1 MPDAT
6 VLLERARRAQA
17 RGRGLIGTGKPQQAR
32 DVLVRALHLLA
43 AAPIDRDTAEVS
55 ARVQITLA
63 SVEFELRGW
72 SAAQETLAGAASLVD
87 AHGLDGVRIS
97 LQNQRGWLALRAGRF
112 VLAAEEFAAATP
124 HLSAAPPNERCYLLL
139 NRAVAHMELGE
150 IGPAEA
156 DLQQCAATAAAAG
169 LPLLQRMATHN
180 QGYAAFLAGD
190 LPRALHLM
198 ARAVDL
204 DETASP
210 AVMLQGR
217 AEVLVEAGL
226 YREADDALA
235 QAAATFRQDRLG
247 RDLAEV
253 ELDRARCAL
262 ALGDPA
268 AAKALAAGAA
278 RRLRRLGSESL
289 ARAAELVRIQA
300 DLATGRP
307 PARLATDAAALAEAF
322 TALGVRLPARIAAL
336 VGIEAAIAAGDVAGA
351 GRRWAELGPARRTDP
366 ITGRMHSYRVAAE
379 LAAAEARAADA
390 RRTISRALGDLA
402 RYQATFGSIDLRTA
416 SAVHGRRLAQL
427 DLTLAL
433 RDGRPGAVFAAA
445 ERARAVSARLA
456 AVRPP
461 EDPVAVG
468 LLAELRQT
476 IDALRGV
483 EQDRVASAPLLR
495 KRREL
500 ERQIIARS
508 WSRVGAAGVA
518 RTAAFADVRRRLQE
532 RGESM
537 VMYVQ
542 TADRLAAVFAGA
554 DGGRA
559 RLHDLGPSAQ
569 VVELVRRVRADLDV
583 ASGGARLPAAM
594 RAAVTASLRRSLDGL
609 AALLLEP
616 VAGDGPLVVLSTGVL
631 GQVPWATVPALAG
644 RPISVAPSATK
655 WLASTVLSEHRPEA
669 TLALA
674 GPDLL
679 RSGAEAQAVAQ
690 TWPAG
695 DALVGAGA
703 TTTAFRAAMGRATV
717 LHVAAHGVHQP
728 ENPLFSFVRMAD
740 GPVFAH
746 ELDQTARAPEH
757 VVLSACEVGLATIR
771 PGDEALGLASVLL
784 HLGTRSVI
792 ASVARVGDEV
802 AEQAMSAYH
811 RRLAAGADSSVALA
825 GALVEVD
832 ADVPPPFVNFG
843 AAWSAPRDL
852 EAASPVA

>member
-1 MPDAT
+1 MCSSDLADSIP
-6 VLLERARRAQA
+6 
-17 RGRGLIGTGKPQQAR
+17 
-32 DVLVRALHLLA
+32 VR
-43 AAPIDRDTAEVS
+43 
-55 ARVQITLA
+55 
-63 SVEFELRGW
+63 
-72 SAAQETLAGAASLVD
+72 
-87 AHGLDGVRIS
+87 
-97 LQNQRGWLALRAGRF
+97 
-112 VLAAEEFAAATP
+112 TP
-124 HLSAAPPNERCYLLL
+124 AAPPNERCYLLL

-150 IGPAEA
+150 LGPAEA
-156 DLQQCAATAAAAG
+156 DLQQCAETAGAAG

-180 QGYAAFLAGD
+180 QGYTAFLAGD

-198 ARAVDL
+198 ERAVDL

-268 AAKALAAGAA
+268 AAKAFAAGAA
-278 RRLRRLGSESL
+278 RRLRRLGSENL
-289 ARAAELVRIQA
+289 ARSAELVRIQA
-300 DLATGRP
+300 DLAAGRA
-307 PARLATDAAALAEAF
+307 PARLGAEAASLAESL

-336 VGIEAAIAAGDVAGA
+336 VAIEAALAAGDLDGA
-351 GRRWAELGPARRTDP
+351 RRRWSELGPARRTDP

-379 LAAAEARAADA
+379 LAAAGSRASDA
-390 RRTISRALGDLA
+390 RRSISRALGELA

-427 DLTLAL
+427 DLSLAL
-433 RDGRPGAVFAAA
+433 REGRPATVFAAA

-483 EQDRVASAPLLR
+483 EQDRAASAPLLR

-518 RTAAFADVRRRLQE
+518 RTAGFADVRHRLQE

-542 TADRLAAVFAGA
+542 TADRLAAVFAGR
-554 DGGRA
+554 DGGRP
-559 RLHDLGPSAQ
+559 RLHDLGPAGQ

-583 ASGGARLPAAM
+583 AGGGARLPAPM

-609 AALLLEP
+609 AALLLQP
-616 VAGDGPLVVLSTGVL
+616 VTADGPLVVLSTGVL
-631 GQVPWATVPALAG
+631 GQVPWASLPSLAG

-655 WLASTVLSEHRPEA
+655 WLASTAPSDPRPET

-679 RSGAEAQAVAQ
+679 RSGAEAQAVAEA
-690 TWPAG
+690 WRG
-695 DALVGAGA
+695 GGALVGADA
-703 TTTAFRAAMGRATV
+703 TTTAFRAAMGAATV